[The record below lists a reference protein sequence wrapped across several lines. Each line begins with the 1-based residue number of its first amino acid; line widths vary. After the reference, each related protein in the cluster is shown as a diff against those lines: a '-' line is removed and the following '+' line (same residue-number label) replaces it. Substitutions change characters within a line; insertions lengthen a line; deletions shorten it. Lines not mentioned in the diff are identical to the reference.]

1 MLSASNVSEGG
12 KSVNRSLQPHLL
24 LPLCLLLGCATAPIA
39 ADNGQPKMEAAL
51 SALAQAQHAVEAATP
66 NKGGHREQALGL
78 IQQAIDAVNNGI
90 QYAAAHP
97 GEVGVA
103 EGPAAPEPVNEHVA
117 GAENQPNMAQGIV
130 QLREARRQLREA
142 RHDKGGFRVQA
153 MTLIQQAIEQ
163 LKEGIRFA
171 NNH

>member
-1 MLSASNVSEGG
+1 M
-12 KSVNRSLQPHLL
+12 NRSLQPHLL
-24 LPLCLLLGCATAPIA
+24 ASLCLSQCLLWGCVTAAPVG

-51 SALAQAQHAVEAATP
+51 SALTQAKQAVEAASP

-97 GEVGVA
+97 GEVGVE
-103 EGPAAPEPVNEHVA
+103 EGPAAPEPVNENVA
-117 GAENQPNMAQGIV
+117 GGQNQPNMAQGIV

-142 RHDKGGFRVQA
+142 KHDKGGYRVQA
-153 MTLIQQAIEQ
+153 MNLIQQAIEQ

-171 NNH
+171 NTH